1 MGDELTRQT
10 PGRVT
15 LPYLL
20 RPHAPKLNI
29 TCSMFNLFDCVRKS
43 SLGPPPPSSS
53 NSPRAKGNATPTL
66 MGGIP
71 LCSTPHHRPHSRHVL
86 SLGPSPL
93 APSRVALPPP
103 TPLALP
109 PLALPA
115 LHLSISLTL
124 TPSPSPLT
132 HTLPRLS
139 SFSFLLHSRSVSVT
153 LTLASRASLDLP
165 PSPSRVASPLV
176 LFARRVF
183 CFSRPPPSPCPR
195 HSGVSAPPPR
205 LKLSSTSTPTQLRR
219 QIRYVQSFIFL
230 MTSD

>member
-1 MGDELTRQT
+1 
-10 PGRVT
+10 
-15 LPYLL
+15 
-20 RPHAPKLNI
+20 
-29 TCSMFNLFDCVRKS
+29 MFNVQLVRLRS
-43 SLGPPPPSSS
+43 QVLTWPSLSPPPPSSS

-71 LCSTPHHRPHSRHVL
+71 SCSTPRRRPHSRHIL

-115 LHLSISLTL
+115 LRLSISLTL

-132 HTLPRLS
+132 HTLPQLS

-176 LFARRVF
+176 LFARRVL
-183 CFSRPPPSPCPR
+183 CFSRPPP
-195 HSGVSAPPPR
+195 PPPALVTLEFLHHPLASSFRQRPR
-205 LKLSSTSTPTQLRR
+205 LRNCAGKLGMYSLS
-219 QIRYVQSFIFL
+219 YF
-230 MTSD
+230 